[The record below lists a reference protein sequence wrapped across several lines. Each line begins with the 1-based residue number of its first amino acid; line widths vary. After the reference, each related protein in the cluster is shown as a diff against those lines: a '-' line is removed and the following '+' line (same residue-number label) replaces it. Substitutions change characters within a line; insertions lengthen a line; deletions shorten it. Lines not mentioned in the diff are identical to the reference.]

1 MCLALISFSGPMC
14 SSSSFQEHQ
23 LWSLTAMPSLEI
35 TLTCKEP
42 FFPSSCSTPSFPP
55 WIYPQPWCR
64 TTKKV
69 LLKSKPLVEFING
82 NFTCNHTVIWLFP
95 FASPVFLTSS
105 ENTLPIKLY
114 HANPCLSLLSR
125 NQNWD
130 MIWFKRI
137 LWILDQWVNCKK
149 ISIK

>member
-14 SSSSFQEHQ
+14 PSSSFQEYQ
-23 LWSLTAMPSLEI
+23 PWRLTAMLSLEV

-42 FFPSSCSTPSFPP
+42 FCPSSCSIPSSPP
-55 WIYPQPWCR
+55 WICPQPGCR

-69 LLKSKPLVEFING
+69 LLKSKPLVELING
-82 NFTCNHTVIWLFP
+82 DFTCNHTVSQLFP

-125 NQNWD
+125 NPNWD
-130 MIWFKRI
+130 MIWFQRDFMNTWLMSK
-137 LWILDQWVNCKK
+137 L
-149 ISIK
+149 